1 MSKSFC
7 IILLF
12 HNNLM
17 LKYIYNKLNMRKTMN
32 YRTLDINDF
41 ESYNEIRKISLDT
54 YPEAF
59 LSSNEEENS
68 IRKERFYS
76 TIKNEFNFIMGAFD
90 KNKLVGIIS
99 VIRENRKKANH
110 KAGIYGMFLKPE
122 YQGKGIAKELLDI
135 SLKKLFEIKDIQKV
149 NLSVNASNEKAI
161 NLYEKSGFNP
171 YGIERNAICIDDKY
185 YDEILMVLFR

>member
-1 MSKSFC
+1 
-7 IILLF
+7 
-12 HNNLM
+12 
-17 LKYIYNKLNMRKTMN
+17 MN

-90 KNKLVGIIS
+90 ENKLVGIIS

>member
-90 KNKLVGIIS
+90 ENKLVGIIS